1 VTDLL
6 VVAGARPNF
15 MKAAPVLEAA
25 GRAGLSSA
33 LVHTGQHYDAELSDV
48 FFAELGLPEPDAHLG
63 VGSGSHAEQT
73 ARIMTAFEPELRL
86 FDPAVVVVV
95 GDVNSTLA
103 CSLVA
108 AKERYPI
115 AHVEAGLRC
124 HDFLMAEE
132 INRRLCDHLSTYLFT
147 TSRDARDNL
156 VSEGIA
162 DERIEFVGNT
172 MIDTLLR
179 SADAARARRAA
190 ERLGVSAPYAL
201 LTLHRPENV
210 DDKRILTGLLEAAEE
225 ISAEIPIVFPLH
237 PRTDARID
245 AFGLRDRIDRSRIQ
259 VQPSLGYLDF
269 LGLLADSAFV
279 LTDSGGVQ
287 EEATVLGIPCVTLRE
302 STERPVTV
310 EQGTNV
316 VAGTRREDVLAAAQ
330 AALHREGG
338 PGQIPELWDGR
349 AGERIAAR
357 LAEEIFAL
365 EGTATANA

>member
-6 VVAGARPNF
+6 LVAGARPNF

-25 GRAGLSSA
+25 GRAGLSCA
-33 LVHTGQHYDAELSDV
+33 LVHTGQHYDSELSDV

-63 VGSGSHAEQT
+63 VGSGTHAEQT
-73 ARIMTAFEPELRL
+73 ARIMTAFEPELLR

-108 AKERYPI
+108 AKEHYPI

-124 HDFLMAEE
+124 HDFFMAEE

-156 VSEGIA
+156 VAEGIS
-162 DERIEFVGNT
+162 DDRIEFVGNT

-179 SADAARARRAA
+179 SADAARARGAA
-190 ERLGVSAPYAL
+190 ESAGVSAPYAL

-210 DDKRILTGLLEAAEE
+210 DAQEILAGLLGAVEE
-225 ISAEIPIVFPLH
+225 ISADISVVFPLH
-237 PRTDARID
+237 PRTAARIES
-245 AFGLRDRIDRSRIQ
+245 FGLGEKLDSL
-259 VQPSLGYLDF
+259 VVCPSLGYLDF
-269 LGLLADSAFV
+269 LGLLADASFV

-287 EEATVLGIPCVTLRE
+287 EEATVLGIPCLTLRE

-310 EQGTNV
+310 EQGTNTV
-316 VAGTRREDVLAAAQ
+316 VGTRPEHVLAAARG
-330 AALHREGG
+330 ALGSERR
-338 PGQIPELWDGR
+338 PAQIPELWDGR
-349 AGERIAAR
+349 AGERIAAS
-357 LAEEIFAL
+357 LAAEIL
-365 EGTATANA
+365 DVEGAASANV

>member
-1 VTDLL
+1 MIDLL

-15 MKAAPVLEAA
+15 MKAAPLLDAA
-25 GRAGLSSA
+25 GRAGLSCA
-33 LVHTGQHYDAELSDV
+33 LVHTGQHYDEELSDV

-63 VGSGSHAEQT
+63 VGSGTHAEQT
-73 ARIMTAFEPELRL
+73 ARIMTAFEPELRR

-108 AKERYPI
+108 AKEHYPI

-124 HDFLMAEE
+124 HDFFMAEE

-147 TSRDARDNL
+147 TGRDARDNL
-156 VSEGIA
+156 VAEGIP

-179 SADAARARRAA
+179 SADAARARGAA
-190 ERLGVSAPYAL
+190 ERAGVSAPYAL

-210 DDKRILTGLLEAAEE
+210 DQREILAGLLGAVEQ
-225 ISAEIPIVFPLH
+225 ISADIPIVFPLH
-237 PRTDARID
+237 PRTAARID
-245 AFGLRDRIDRSRIQ
+245 AFGLGAALDRLVICK
-259 VQPSLGYLDF
+259 SLGYLDF
-269 LGLLADSAFV
+269 LGLLADAAFV

-287 EEATVLGIPCVTLRE
+287 EEATVLGIPCLTLRE

-310 EQGTNV
+310 EQGTNTV
-316 VAGTRREDVLAAAQ
+316 VGTRPEDVLAAANG
-330 AALHREGG
+330 ALAGERR
-338 PGQIPELWDGR
+338 PARIPELWDGR

-357 LAEEIFAL
+357 LAAEIYGV
-365 EGTATANA
+365 EGAVSASA

>member
-1 VTDLL
+1 
-6 VVAGARPNF
+6 
-15 MKAAPVLEAA
+15 
-25 GRAGLSSA
+25 
-33 LVHTGQHYDAELSDV
+33 
-48 FFAELGLPEPDAHLG
+48 
-63 VGSGSHAEQT
+63 
-73 ARIMTAFEPELRL
+73 
-86 FDPAVVVVV
+86 
-95 GDVNSTLA
+95 
-103 CSLVA
+103 
-108 AKERYPI
+108 
-115 AHVEAGLRC
+115 
-124 HDFLMAEE
+124 
-132 INRRLCDHLSTYLFT
+132 
-147 TSRDARDNL
+147 
-156 VSEGIA
+156 
-162 DERIEFVGNT
+162 

-179 SADAARARRAA
+179 SADAARARGAA
-190 ERLGVSAPYAL
+190 ERLGVSGPYAL

-210 DDKRILTGLLEAAEE
+210 DDEEILTGLLEAGEE
-225 ISAEIPIVFPLH
+225 ISAEIPVVFPLH

-316 VAGTRREDVLAAAQ
+316 VAGTRREDVLAAAH

-357 LAEEIFAL
+357 LAEEILDL
-365 EGTATANA
+365 EGTARASA

>member
-1 VTDLL
+1 MTDLL

-25 GRAGLSSA
+25 GRAGLSCA

-63 VGSGSHAEQT
+63 VGSGTHAEQT
-73 ARIMTAFEPELRL
+73 ARIMTAFEPELRR
-86 FDPAVVVVV
+86 FDPEIVVVV

-108 AKERYPI
+108 AKEHYPI

-124 HDFLMAEE
+124 HDFFMAEE

-156 VSEGIA
+156 MAEGIP

-172 MIDTLLR
+172 MIDTLRR
-179 SADAARARRAA
+179 SAEAARSREAA
-190 ERLGVSAPYAL
+190 ERLGISAPYAL

-210 DDKRILTGLLEAAEE
+210 DDERILTGLLEAAAE
-225 ISAEIPIVFPLH
+225 ISRETPLVFPLH
-237 PRTDARID
+237 PRTA
-245 AFGLRDRIDRSRIQ
+245 SRIESFALGGLLDEPEIHAC
-259 VQPSLGYLDF
+259 PSLGYLDF
-269 LGLLADSAFV
+269 LGLLAVAALV

-316 VAGTRREDVLAAAQ
+316 VVGTRRDAVLAGAR
-330 AALHREGG
+330 AALLGERR

-349 AGERIAAR
+349 AGERIAGR
-357 LAEEIFAL
+357 LAEDIFES